1 MLDAPAELVKVM
13 FNMTQRASLKAL
25 SLAASLCLALP
36 LAACGDD
43 AGGAGGGGGGGT
55 GQGPSAEA
63 MQEVVDAYAAN
74 ALTAYGLAL
83 DGALTLQD
91 AVVAFVAAPSDDTL
105 ADARAAWNL
114 ARPAYLQTE
123 VFRFYG
129 GPIDDEED
137 GPEGRING
145 WPLDEA
151 YIDYV
156 VDADGEPIEGGLV
169 NLPEEMPSIT
179 QEAIAEANEVGGEKN
194 LSAGFHAIEFLL
206 WGQDL
211 SETGP
216 GDRPFTDYTTAP
228 NAERRGLYLTEVT
241 ALLVADLE
249 SVEHGWKP
257 GSGDH
262 QHYVDTFVADD
273 PTVSLTKIVTGM
285 GSLSGAEL
293 TSERMNN
300 AFQERDQEEEHSCFS
315 DTTHVDHLNDLQGIE
330 NVYLGTWN
338 GADGPGIDQ
347 LVAEVD
353 PDLDARMKADL
364 AAAKAAIEAIPQ
376 PFDQAIQDDA
386 AGRPAIEAAMAALTT
401 LTATTVEVADA
412 LGLTLNLE

>member
-1 MLDAPAELVKVM
+1 M
-13 FNMTQRASLKAL
+13 FNMSFRRVGPSSFLLGSLLAL
-25 SLAASLCLALP
+25 S
-36 LAACGDD
+36 AACGDD
-43 AGGAGGGGGGGT
+43 AGGGGGGGGG
-55 GQGPSAEA
+55 SALTA
-63 MQEVVDAYAAN
+63 AEVQPVVEAYAAN
-74 ALTAYGLAL
+74 VLTAYGLAL
-83 DGALTLQD
+83 DGALSLAD
-91 AVVAFVAAPSDDTL
+91 AIEAFTAAPSAATL

-129 GPIDDEED
+129 GPIDDED
-137 GPEGRING
+137 GPEGRINA

-156 VDADGEPIEGGLV
+156 LGADGEIVEGGII
-169 NLPEEMPSIT
+169 NLPAEYPTIDVDT
-179 QEAIAEANEVGGEKN
+179 IAAASEVGGEKN

-211 SETGP
+211 SADGA
-216 GDRPFTDYTTAP
+216 GDRPHTDYLPEAEGGTTTHPDRRATYLAAA
-228 NAERRGLYLTEVT
+228 AE
-241 ALLVADLE
+241 LLVTDLE
-249 SVEHGWKP
+249 SVKHDWEPRGDAGHGHY
-257 GSGDH
+257 GDE
-262 QHYVDTFVADD
+262 FVAAD
-273 PTVSLTKIVTGM
+273 PLDSLTKMMTGM

-293 TSERMNN
+293 TSERINN

-315 DTTHVDHLNDLQGIE
+315 DTTHVDHAQDLQGVE

-338 GADGPGIDQ
+338 GVDGVGIDE
-347 LVAEVD
+347 LVAKVD

-364 AAAKAAIEAIPQ
+364 AAAKAAIAAIPQ
-376 PFDQAIQDDA
+376 PFDQAIADDS
-386 AGRPAIEAAMAALTT
+386 AGGGREKIQATMDALTK

>member
-1 MLDAPAELVKVM
+1 M
-13 FNMTQRASLKAL
+13 FNMTFRSSLRFLAV
-25 SLAASLCLALP
+25 AASLSLP

-43 AGGAGGGGGGGT
+43 SADGAGGGGGGGSGLT
-55 GQGPSAEA
+55 DEA
-63 MQEVVDAYAAN
+63 MQPVVDAYAAN

-83 DGALTLQD
+83 DGALTLQG
-91 AVVAFVAAPSDDTL
+91 AVLDFVADPTEDTL
-105 ADARAAWNL
+105 ADARAAWNA

-156 VDADGEPIEGGLV
+156 VDADGAILEGGLI
-169 NLPEEMPSIT
+169 NDPEAMPSVT
-179 QEAIAEANEVGGEKN
+179 AEAIAGANEVGGDAN

-211 SETGP
+211 SDDGP
-216 GDRPFTDYTTAP
+216 GARPATDYTTAS
-228 NAERRGLYLTEVT
+228 NAQRRALYLTEVT
-241 ALLVADLE
+241 ALLVTDLE
-249 SVEHGWKP
+249 SVHHDWEP
-257 GSGDH
+257 GSADH
-262 QHYVDTFVADD
+262 PHYVDTFVAEA
-273 PTVSLTKIVTGM
+273 PSAALTKIITGM

-300 AFQERDQEEEHSCFS
+300 AFQDRDQEEEHSCFS
-315 DTTHVDHLNDLQGIE
+315 DTTHVDHANDLQGIE

-338 GADGPGIDQ
+338 GEDGPGIDE
-347 LVAEVD
+347 LVAQVD
-353 PDLDARMKADL
+353 PELDARMKADL
-364 AAAKAAIEAIPQ
+364 TAAKAAVAAIPV
-376 PFDQAIQDDA
+376 PFDRAIQDDA
-386 AGRPAIEAAMAALTT
+386 AGRPAIQATMDALTR
-401 LTATTVEVADA
+401 LTTTTVEVADA